1 MNRLEPAL
9 LGIFLACVALD
20 FLVFFQL
27 ISFAG
32 SLPLSLYGFYSVA
45 MSMGWLFGIL
55 YERRRRGFSAA
66 VRRRL
71 LLIYFLGPPGIL
83 YLLRSMAPLTAQQKA
98 PLVWLYSFGV
108 FSVFFI
114 VPVKLPVTPRTPGR
128 Q

>member
-9 LGIFLACVALD
+9 LGIFLACVVLD
-20 FLVFFQL
+20 LLVFFRW

-45 MSMGWLFGIL
+45 MAMGWLFGIL

-83 YLLRSMAPLTAQQKA
+83 YLLRSMAPLTDQQAA
-98 PLVWLYSFGV
+98 PRVWSTRFNIY
-108 FSVFFI
+108 
-114 VPVKLPVTPRTPGR
+114 
-128 Q
+128 